1 MDWTE
6 QLEALAKKTKAPNW
20 QAPPN
25 EEATKMALVI
35 PFLRAL
41 GYDVFNPAEVMPE
54 FSADLPLVKRGE
66 RVDYAILENN
76 QPRILVEVKA
86 YRTNLDD
93 AERGQLQ
100 RYFHATN
107 ARIAI
112 LTNGHVFQF
121 FADLDGVNKMD
132 EKPFAEI
139 NLLNLRQAP
148 LSQLKHVT
156 KHKFNLDELLGIAEE
171 LKYIKGVKDEIR
183 KELTAPSDWLV
194 KEMAQRVHSARRIRA
209 QILDS
214 FRLIVS
220 EAIQSYI
227 ADRINETLDKAIKTV
242 EINEHDHQSHE
253 QNATESK
260 DPNDIVTTQEEI
272 EALYI
277 ARAICANLV
286 DSDRIIEKDTKNYC
300 NITLDGESRQSFLR
314 LHFNFV
320 RKKKITI
327 LDQSQPEVVPVTAP
341 SDLYQYKE
349 RIRKAL
355 KLKLEPSSSSEQNN
369 QDSLSADSV
378 DTESPNDNDII
389 TTQQETDVQLVLQ
402 HIRGCG
408 SKGAAIGELVQVMP
422 GKRRPQIQRML
433 NRLQANGRIHMK
445 GRARGARWHLV
456 NGDRS

>member
-25 EEATKMALVI
+25 EEATKMALVA

-41 GYDVFNPAEVMPE
+41 GYDVFNTAEVMPE
-54 FSADLPLVKRGE
+54 FSADLPLIKRGE

-86 YRTNLDD
+86 YKTNLDE

-100 RYFHATN
+100 RYFHATK
-107 ARIAI
+107 ARIGI

-121 FADLDGVNKMD
+121 FADLDEVNKMD

-156 KHKFNLDELLGIAEE
+156 KHRFNLDELLSIAEE

-209 QILDS
+209 KILDS
-214 FRLIVS
+214 FRLIVA

-242 EINEHDHQSHE
+242 EINEHDHQSDE

-260 DPNDIVTTQEEI
+260 NSNDIVTTQEEM

-300 NITLDGESRQSFLR
+300 NITLDGEPRQSFLR

-320 RKKKITI
+320 RKKK
-327 LDQSQPEVVPVTAP
+327 
-341 SDLYQYKE
+341 
-349 RIRKAL
+349 
-355 KLKLEPSSSSEQNN
+355 
-369 QDSLSADSV
+369 SLSL
-378 DTESPNDNDII
+378 TKTSPK
-389 TTQQETDVQLVLQ
+389 L
-402 HIRGCG
+402 
-408 SKGAAIGELVQVMP
+408 SP
-422 GKRRPQIQRML
+422 
-433 NRLQANGRIHMK
+433 
-445 GRARGARWHLV
+445 
-456 NGDRS
+456 

>member
-1 MDWTE
+1 MDWNE

-25 EEATKMALVI
+25 EEATKMALVA

-41 GYDVFNPAEVMPE
+41 GYDIFNPAEVMPE
-54 FSADLPLVKRGE
+54 FSADLPLIKRGE

-86 YRTNLDD
+86 YKTNLDE

-100 RYFHATN
+100 RYFHATK
-107 ARIAI
+107 ARIGI

-121 FADLDGVNKMD
+121 FADLDEANKMD
-132 EKPFAEI
+132 EKPFAEV

-148 LSQLKHVT
+148 LSQLRHVT
-156 KHKFNLDELLGIAEE
+156 KPKFNLDELLGIAEE
-171 LKYIKGVKDEIR
+171 LKYIKGVKNEIR

-194 KEMAQRVHSARRIRA
+194 REMAQRVHSARRIRA

-214 FRLIVS
+214 FRLIVT

-242 EINEHDHQSHE
+242 EVKEHDHQLDE
-253 QNATESK
+253 QDTAEAENS
-260 DPNDIVTTQEEI
+260 NDIVTTQEEI

-277 ARAICANLV
+277 VRAICASLINP
-286 DSDRIIEKDTKNYC
+286 DRIMEKDTKNYC
-300 NITLDGESRQSFLR
+300 NITLDGEPRKSFLR

-320 RKKKITI
+320 RKKKIAI
-327 LDQSQPEVVPVTAP
+327 FDQDEPEVVPVTAP

-355 KLKLEPSSSSEQNN
+355 NLKLEPSRGSEQNN
-369 QDSLSADSV
+369 QDSTS
-378 DTESPNDNDII
+378 EI
-389 TTQQETDVQLVLQ
+389 E
-402 HIRGCG
+402 RF
-408 SKGAAIGELVQVMP
+408 
-422 GKRRPQIQRML
+422 
-433 NRLQANGRIHMK
+433 
-445 GRARGARWHLV
+445 
-456 NGDRS
+456 

>member
-1 MDWTE
+1 MDSPMDWTE

-25 EEATKMALVI
+25 EEATKMALVA

-41 GYDVFNPAEVMPE
+41 GYDIFDTTEVMPE
-54 FSADLPLVKRGE
+54 FSADLPLIKRGE

-86 YRTNLDD
+86 YKTNLDE

-100 RYFHATN
+100 RYFHATK
-107 ARIAI
+107 ARIGI

-121 FADLDGVNKMD
+121 FADLDEVNKMD

-156 KHKFNLDELLGIAEE
+156 KHKFNLDELLGIAEK

-194 KEMAQRVHSARRIRA
+194 KEMAQRVHFARRIRA

-214 FRLIVS
+214 FRLIVA

-242 EINEHDHQSHE
+242 EINEHDHQSDE
-253 QNATESK
+253 QDAAEAK
-260 DPNDIVTTQEEI
+260 DSNDIVTAQ
-272 EALYI
+272 
-277 ARAICANLV
+277 
-286 DSDRIIEKDTKNYC
+286 K
-300 NITLDGESRQSFLR
+300 
-314 LHFNFV
+314 
-320 RKKKITI
+320 
-327 LDQSQPEVVPVTAP
+327 
-341 SDLYQYKE
+341 
-349 RIRKAL
+349 
-355 KLKLEPSSSSEQNN
+355 
-369 QDSLSADSV
+369 
-378 DTESPNDNDII
+378 
-389 TTQQETDVQLVLQ
+389 ETDVQFVFQ

-408 SKGAAIGELVQVMP
+408 SEGASISELMQAMP
-422 GKRRPQIQRML
+422 GKTRPQIRAML
-433 NRLQANGRIHMK
+433 KQLQASDTICMK
-445 GRARGARWHLV
+445 GKARGAKWHLAK
-456 NGDRS
+456 

>member
-25 EEATKMALVI
+25 EEATKMALVA

-41 GYDVFNPAEVMPE
+41 GYDIFNPAEVMPE
-54 FSADLPLVKRGE
+54 FSADLPLIKAGE

-100 RYFHATN
+100 RYFHATK
-107 ARIAI
+107 ARIGI
-112 LTNGHVFQF
+112 LTNGHIFQF
-121 FADLDGVNKMD
+121 FADLDEVNKMD
-132 EKPFAEI
+132 EKPFAEVD
-139 NLLNLRQAP
+139 LLNLRQAP

-156 KHKFNLDELLGIAEE
+156 QDKFNLDQLLGIAEE

-183 KELTAPSDWLV
+183 QELTEPSDWLV
-194 KEMAQRVHSARRIRA
+194 KEMSQRVHSAKRISS

-214 FRLIVS
+214 FRPIVAD
-220 EAIQSYI
+220 AIQSYI

-242 EINEHDHQSHE
+242 EIKKHDHQPDE
-253 QNATESK
+253 QSTAEAENS
-260 DPNDIVTTQEEI
+260 NNIVTTKEET

-277 ARAICANLV
+277 VRAICANLI
-286 DSDRIIEKDTKNYC
+286 DSDRLMEKDTKSYC
-300 NITLDGESRQSFLR
+300 NITLDGQPRKSFLR
-314 LHFNFV
+314 LHFNSV

-327 LDQSQPEVVPVTAP
+327 FDQDEPEVVPVTAP
-341 SDLYQYKE
+341 SDLYQYTE

-355 KLKLEPSSSSEQNN
+355 TLKLAPPGGSEQN
-369 QDSLSADSV
+369 Q
-378 DTESPNDNDII
+378 
-389 TTQQETDVQLVLQ
+389 
-402 HIRGCG
+402 G
-408 SKGAAIGELVQVMP
+408 KG
-422 GKRRPQIQRML
+422 
-433 NRLQANGRIHMK
+433 
-445 GRARGARWHLV
+445 
-456 NGDRS
+456 